1 MDTLKLAKKIAVHL
15 VDKQALDIQ
24 ILDLRELTT
33 IADYFIIATG
43 SVDVHVK
50 ALVDHVQRSLINA
63 EDGQKPIHI
72 EGYDHLY
79 WVLID
84 YGDVIVHLFQP
95 EAREFYKLEKLWG
108 DAPVEHINSEVRVV
122 S

>member
-1 MDTLKLAKKIAVHL
+1 LDSSKLAQKIAVHL

-24 ILDLRELTT
+24 ILDLRKLTT

-43 SVDVHVK
+43 TVDVHLK
-50 ALVDHVQRSLINA
+50 ALVDHVQRSLMST
-63 EDGQKPIHI
+63 EDSHKPIHI

-108 DAPVEHINSEVRVV
+108 DAPVEHVNGEVRVV